1 MPFKY
6 LFTHGLYKETKINDT
21 NKWEILHLMHLSDKD
36 RYDYYC
42 PTCKDTSIYKGISSW
57 PRAWEKNGLKEV
69 NSWSE
74 LVFRGSI
81 AKRARS
87 RSGYIEENNILE
99 YILNIGSFE
108 TEVKCSRIDTHYVK
122 AFFLIENQSLIKIG
136 QYPSMA
142 NLDFGR
148 LNKYRKLLSS
158 QDSEELGRAIG
169 LHAHGVGVGSFVYL
183 RRVFERIIKSKAGNL
198 IKDGVISED
207 DFISLRMNEKIET
220 LKDQLPTF
228 MVEHPQLYSILSRG
242 IHDLEE
248 DECLEQFEII
258 LQSTELIFE
267 QILEEEER
275 KRREKLLSKKISGIK
290 K

>member
-6 LFTHGLYKETKINDT
+6 LFTHGLYKKTKINET
-21 NKWEILHLMHLSDKD
+21 NKWEILHLMYLSDKD

-57 PRAWEKNGLKEV
+57 PKGWGENGVVEV
-69 NSWSE
+69 NSWNE
-74 LVFRGSI
+74 LVFLGSI
-81 AKRARS
+81 ARRITK
-87 RSGYIEENNILE
+87 YYEEDNNIVE
-99 YILNIGSFE
+99 YILNIKSFE

-122 AFFLIENQSLIKIG
+122 AFFIIENQSLIKIG

-183 RRVFERIIKSKAGNL
+183 RRVFERIIKSKAENL
-198 IKDGVISED
+198 IKDRVISED
-207 DFISLRMNEKIET
+207 DFMSLRMNEKIET

-228 MVEHPQLYSILSRG
+228 MVEHPQIYSILSKG

-258 LQSTELIFE
+258 LDSTELIFE